1 MFASLNV
8 LKELQKHYE
17 TNPKDPLKGIIW
29 HTQGSGKTALT
40 YHLTKLIRDFFSP
53 LNKKTKFYFIVD
65 RLDLLEQA
73 KNEFLKRGLCAHEAE
88 NKEDLSQK
96 LKSSSVFENPQGN
109 DEIIVVNIQKFKA
122 PNEEKS
128 PNEDLSDSAP
138 KEIVSKTE
146 LQEAAKDNHDL
157 QRVFIIDE
165 AHRSYDPKGCFYA
178 NLIECDK
185 TAIKIALTGTPLLED
200 NAQDKATKNTF
211 GDYLHTYSY
220 AESIKDRHTLK
231 LQLEIIEKSYKEKL
245 QAIYRLL
252 QESITIEDI
261 EVKKETIFNHERYIK
276 EMLFYIIRDLLFFR
290 LGNNDENLKAMV
302 VCFSSKQAKLA
313 NLLFNE
319 VQEKVLQE
327 NPNLK
332 ILKKL
337 QSSLILHNEQEV
349 KEKIYSFKHEDTD
362 IVFVFNMLL
371 TGFDLPSL
379 KRLYIHRELKD
390 HNLLQA
396 LARVNRSYNNMSF
409 GYLIDFVG
417 IKENYDKTTD
427 DYLKELNQFN
437 QSDSNIKDNL
447 KDMFADRKTLEKD
460 IKNAYDDLFN
470 YPIDD
475 IEGMTSAIVSMSE
488 MNELLKVSRAINTLK
503 ERYNLIRTSNDEK
516 ILSLKEKMDIEK
528 ISKISSMLHKKAK
541 QLHALKNINEP
552 KNPNDLIVLEDLI
565 ALLDF
570 KIEFKESKELHFKER
585 EEISAKQKQA
595 KEMLEKI
602 PDQQDKEIQK
612 FYKDFNKDEKE
623 DFFITLT
630 DKRLPKLAYDELL
643 SYLFEKHFND
653 NDLHLK
659 LDIIF
664 NRISSNN
671 AELFNTTST
680 DKTTIA
686 LFESISPYVNE
697 ESKRANFTRVLLDK
711 LKKFNFKQA
720 FLNLQ
725 NQQGYDFFAPIFEY
739 LIKDYNNNSGGK
751 YAEYYTPL
759 SIASIIAKLLID
771 EPTQS
776 VKIYDPSAGT
786 GTLLMALAHQIG
798 TDSCT
803 LYAQDISQKSLR
815 MLKLNLILNDLTHS
829 LKNAIEGN
837 TLTNPYHSKECK
849 GKMDYI
855 VSNPPFKLDFSNEH
869 AEISQNKNDFFLGVP
884 NIPKNDKSK
893 MPIYTLFFQHCLNM
907 LSNKGKGAI
916 IVPTGF
922 ISAKSGIENK
932 IVRHLVDEKLVY
944 GVVCMPSQVFANT
957 STNVSII
964 FFQKT
969 PSAKEVV
976 LIDASKLGEEYTE
989 NKNKK
994 TRLRTSD
1001 IDLILETFNNKTPKA
1016 DFCALVS
1023 FDEITEKNYSLN
1035 PGQYFIIEDTSEKIS
1050 QAEFENLM
1058 QQYSSELTSLFDE
1071 SQSLQQEILE
1081 TLKGV
1086 RFE

>member
-17 TNPKDPLKGIIW
+17 NNPKDPLKGIIW

-73 KNEFLKRGLCAHEAE
+73 KSEFLKRGLEVHEAE

-96 LKSSSVFENPQGN
+96 LKSSSVFEGPQGN

-122 PNEEKS
+122 PNEEKA
-128 PNEDLSDSAP
+128 PNEDPSSVP
-138 KEIVSKTE
+138 KEIISKTE
-146 LQEAAKDNHDL
+146 LQEATKDNHDL

-211 GDYLHTYSY
+211 GNYLHTYSY

-245 QAIYRLL
+245 QEIYRLL
-252 QESITIEDI
+252 QESITIEDT

-276 EMLFYIIRDLLFFR
+276 EMLFYIIRDLLNFR
-290 LGNNDENLKAMV
+290 RVNNDENLKAMV
-302 VCFSSKQAKLA
+302 VCFSSTQARLA
-313 NLLFNE
+313 NLFFNE

-327 NPNLK
+327 NPNLR
-332 ILKKL
+332 ILNKL
-337 QSSLILHNEQEV
+337 QSSLILHDEQEV

-371 TGFDLPSL
+371 TGFDLPNL

-460 IKNAYDDLFN
+460 IKNAYNDLFN

-475 IEGMTSAIVSMSE
+475 IEAMTSTIVNISE
-488 MNELLKVSRAINTLK
+488 MNELLKISHAINTLK
-503 ERYNLIRTSNDEK
+503 INYNLIRASSDEK

-570 KIEFKESKELHFKER
+570 KIEFKESKELHFKES
-585 EEISAKQKQA
+585 EEINTKQKQA
-595 KEMLEKI
+595 KEILEKI
-602 PDQQDKEIQK
+602 KDQQDKEIQK
-612 FYKDFNKDEKE
+612 IYKDFSKLLQEPLTNHNFDGISHSYSVIISQLKQHKEQTTNLLNKYNNDRAYV
-623 DFFITLT
+623 ITH
-630 DKRLPKLAYDELL
+630 KRLHDRLMEENISKGIFTLL
-643 SYLFEKHFND
+643 SA
-653 NDLHLK
+653 LK
-659 LDIIF
+659 KAIDA
-664 NRISSNN
+664 RIS
-671 AELFNTTST
+671 
-680 DKTTIA
+680 
-686 LFESISPYVNE
+686 
-697 ESKRANFTRVLLDK
+697 KR
-711 LKKFNFKQA
+711 
-720 FLNLQ
+720 
-725 NQQGYDFFAPIFEY
+725 
-739 LIKDYNNNSGGK
+739 
-751 YAEYYTPL
+751 
-759 SIASIIAKLLID
+759 
-771 EPTQS
+771 
-776 VKIYDPSAGT
+776 
-786 GTLLMALAHQIG
+786 
-798 TDSCT
+798 
-803 LYAQDISQKSLR
+803 
-815 MLKLNLILNDLTHS
+815 
-829 LKNAIEGN
+829 
-837 TLTNPYHSKECK
+837 
-849 GKMDYI
+849 
-855 VSNPPFKLDFSNEH
+855 
-869 AEISQNKNDFFLGVP
+869 
-884 NIPKNDKSK
+884 
-893 MPIYTLFFQHCLNM
+893 
-907 LSNKGKGAI
+907 
-916 IVPTGF
+916 
-922 ISAKSGIENK
+922 
-932 IVRHLVDEKLVY
+932 
-944 GVVCMPSQVFANT
+944 
-957 STNVSII
+957 
-964 FFQKT
+964 
-969 PSAKEVV
+969 
-976 LIDASKLGEEYTE
+976 
-989 NKNKK
+989 
-994 TRLRTSD
+994 
-1001 IDLILETFNNKTPKA
+1001 
-1016 DFCALVS
+1016 
-1023 FDEITEKNYSLN
+1023 
-1035 PGQYFIIEDTSEKIS
+1035 
-1050 QAEFENLM
+1050 
-1058 QQYSSELTSLFDE
+1058 
-1071 SQSLQQEILE
+1071 QEILNE
-1081 TLKGV
+1081 ETTLKTAIKVELRDAFNKNPSLKDLQKEKEFIAQTLFNELTQNHHQGNLNA
-1086 RFE
+1086 

>member
-1 MFASLNV
+1 QDEQNHQNHRSLEEIQKRVLKEFNLKDTDTQESSKDATTNPLLTSFCSHKRLCFILKYGISFLKEKSEFKKHLWRYAQMFASLNV

-40 YHLTKLIRDFFSP
+40 YHLTKLIRDFFSQSN

-73 KNEFLKRGLCAHEAE
+73 KNEFSKRGLCVHEAE

-96 LKSSSVFENPQGN
+96 LKNSSVFEGSQGN

-122 PNEEKS
+122 PNEEKA
-128 PNEDLSDSAP
+128 PNEDPSSAP

-146 LQEAAKDNHDL
+146 LQEATKDNHDL

-185 TAIKIALTGTPLLED
+185 TAVKIALTGTPLLED
-200 NAQDKATKNTF
+200 NAQDKATKKTF

-276 EMLFYIIRDLLFFR
+276 EMLSYIIRDLLFFR
-290 LGNNDENLKAMV
+290 FVNNDENLKAMV
-302 VCFSSKQAKLA
+302 VCFSSTQAKLA

-337 QSSLILHNEQEV
+337 QSSLILHDEQEV

-371 TGFDLPSL
+371 TGFDLPNL

-396 LARVNRSYNNMSF
+396 LARVNRPYNNMSF

-437 QSDSNIKDNL
+437 QGDSSL
-447 KDMFADRKTLEKD
+447 KYMFADREVLEKD
-460 IKNAYDDLFN
+460 IKNAYDDLFD

-475 IEGMTSAIVSMSE
+475 VEDMTSAIVSISG
-488 MNELLKVSRAINTLK
+488 MNELLKVSHAINTLK
-503 ERYNLIRTSNDEK
+503 ERYNLIRTSSDEK

-528 ISKISSMLHKKAK
+528 ISKISSMLSKKAK

-570 KIEFKESKELHFKER
+570 KIEFKESKELRFKER
-585 EEISAKQKQA
+585 EEISAKYKQA

-602 PDQQDKEIQK
+602 PDKQDKEVQKISKDLSKLIQEPLTNDN
-612 FYKDFNKDEKE
+612 FDGISHSYSIIISQLEQHKDQTTNLLNKYNNDRAYV
-623 DFFITLT
+623 ITH
-630 DKRLPKLAYDELL
+630 KRLHNRLMEENISKGIFTLL
-643 SYLFEKHFND
+643 S
-653 NDLHLK
+653 
-659 LDIIF
+659 
-664 NRISSNN
+664 
-671 AELFNTTST
+671 A
-680 DKTTIA
+680 
-686 LFESISPYVNE
+686 
-697 ESKRANFTRVLLDK
+697 
-711 LKKFNFKQA
+711 LKKALDARIFK
-720 FLNLQ
+720 
-725 NQQGYDFFAPIFEY
+725 
-739 LIKDYNNNSGGK
+739 
-751 YAEYYTPL
+751 
-759 SIASIIAKLLID
+759 
-771 EPTQS
+771 
-776 VKIYDPSAGT
+776 
-786 GTLLMALAHQIG
+786 
-798 TDSCT
+798 
-803 LYAQDISQKSLR
+803 R
-815 MLKLNLILNDLTHS
+815 
-829 LKNAIEGN
+829 
-837 TLTNPYHSKECK
+837 
-849 GKMDYI
+849 
-855 VSNPPFKLDFSNEH
+855 
-869 AEISQNKNDFFLGVP
+869 
-884 NIPKNDKSK
+884 
-893 MPIYTLFFQHCLNM
+893 
-907 LSNKGKGAI
+907 
-916 IVPTGF
+916 
-922 ISAKSGIENK
+922 
-932 IVRHLVDEKLVY
+932 
-944 GVVCMPSQVFANT
+944 
-957 STNVSII
+957 
-964 FFQKT
+964 
-969 PSAKEVV
+969 
-976 LIDASKLGEEYTE
+976 
-989 NKNKK
+989 
-994 TRLRTSD
+994 
-1001 IDLILETFNNKTPKA
+1001 
-1016 DFCALVS
+1016 
-1023 FDEITEKNYSLN
+1023 
-1035 PGQYFIIEDTSEKIS
+1035 
-1050 QAEFENLM
+1050 
-1058 QQYSSELTSLFDE
+1058 
-1071 SQSLQQEILE
+1071 QEILNE
-1081 TLKGV
+1081 EDTLKTAIKVELRDAFKENPSLKDLQKEEKFIAQTLFNELTQNHHQGNLNA
-1086 RFE
+1086 